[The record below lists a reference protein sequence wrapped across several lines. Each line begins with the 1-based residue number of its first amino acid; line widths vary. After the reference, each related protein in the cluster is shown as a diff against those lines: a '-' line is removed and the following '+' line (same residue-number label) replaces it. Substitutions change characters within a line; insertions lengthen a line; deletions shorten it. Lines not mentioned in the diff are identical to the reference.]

1 MIKKTKIK
9 KAVNKK
15 INSYNFSPLFSPKPV
30 TALECLECKY
40 PGFKLI
46 K

>member
-1 MIKKTKIK
+1 MSKKTKIK
-9 KAVNKK
+9 
-15 INSYNFSPLFSPKPV
+15 SYNFSPLFSPKPV
-30 TALECLECKY
+30 TALERLECKY